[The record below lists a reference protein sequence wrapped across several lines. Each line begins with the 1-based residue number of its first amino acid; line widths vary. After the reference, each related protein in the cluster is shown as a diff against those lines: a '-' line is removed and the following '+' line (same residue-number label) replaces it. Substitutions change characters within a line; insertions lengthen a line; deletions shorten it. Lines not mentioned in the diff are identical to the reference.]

1 LDTRSYEAARIV
13 AQIPDGAS
21 VQAPDPLLP
30 HLIARREIYR
40 APPPEHAVDFV
51 VLDVSHRLRYAR
63 REDLLR
69 TTEEPMVR
77 RWLARRDFGL
87 IHAEPNYL
95 LFARGKNPRGGPA
108 ARYLGDDPL
117 ARRGTALTRCLGVSS
132 AWVQPQG
139 LLLELAVE
147 APCPGDLALKLVF
160 GGQPERVDL
169 MFDGLLSPALLRDE
183 QVYSWH
189 SLQPSERRALREH
202 GLALGV
208 IRANGAPPEPMDPHT
223 RPVVVIQ

>member
-1 LDTRSYEAARIV
+1 MCFVGSPI
-13 AQIPDGAS
+13 
-21 VQAPDPLLP
+21 LP
-30 HLIARREIYR
+30 SACIGLG
-40 APPPEHAVDFV
+40 PFV
-51 VLDVSHRLRYAR
+51 VAELEAGLAAQQERRCDVRGQAGEH
-63 REDLLR
+63 LLQA
-69 TTEEPMVR
+69 
-77 RWLARRDFGL
+77 LARGEQRRLG
-87 IHAEPNYL
+87 AAGEVVL
-95 LFARGKNPRGGPA
+95 LLGIVHGIEETPVVVELELPVAHDPR
-108 ARYLGDDPL
+108 RVILVEDPL

-147 APCPGDLALKLVF
+147 APCPSDLALKLVF

-189 SLQPSERRALREH
+189 ALQPSERRALREH

-208 IRANGAPPEPMDPHT
+208 IRANGAPPEPMDPRT